1 MSEILNAISVDN
13 LFSNGKDL
21 LGLEIVA
28 GSKGLDKKIIE
39 ATINRP
45 GLGLTGF
52 YTDFAPKRVQLIGLA
67 EYSYLGSL
75 TDSGRLDSLR
85 ELFSQHIPCLVFCRG
100 HKVYPEVIS
109 LAEEFETPVFVAD
122 METKLFINK
131 ATIILEN
138 LMAPH
143 KKVHGTMVEI
153 HGIGVLIEGIPG
165 VGKSEAALGLIK
177 KGHALVSDDT
187 TQLRRDSS
195 GKIIAAPVNVTRYH
209 MEIRGLGIIHVPS
222 VFGVSSIRGEKKLD
236 FVATL
241 RPQGEDD
248 EHNRCGTMQFT
259 KTLLGVDVK
268 RVYIPVAPGRDVVNI
283 LETAALDFKL
293 KTLGHDAVKELDE
306 RVIKLMSGGSLDGND

>member
-1 MSEILNAISVDN
+1 MIENLNAISVESLLAN
-13 LFSNGKDL
+13 GKELLSLEVIAGSNGLNKM
-21 LGLEIVA
+21 I
-28 GSKGLDKKIIE
+28 SE

-67 EYSYLGSL
+67 EFSYLLSL
-75 TDSGRLDSLR
+75 SASEQLKSLSQ
-85 ELFSQHIPCLVFCRG
+85 LFAQDIPCLVFTRG
-100 HKVYPEVIS
+100 HEVYPEVIK
-109 LAEEFETPVFVAD
+109 LAEEQSIPVLVTD

-131 ATIILEN
+131 ATIVLEN

-143 KKVHGTMVEI
+143 RKVHGTMVEI
-153 HGIGVLIEGIPG
+153 HGIGVLIEGVPG

-187 TQLRRDSS
+187 TRLRRDSS
-195 GKIIAAPVNVTRYH
+195 GKIIAAPVDITRYH

-222 VFGVSSIRGEKKLD
+222 IFGVSSIRGEKKVD
-236 FVATL
+236 MVATL
-241 RPQGEDD
+241 RPQGTKD
-248 EHNRCGTMQFT
+248 EENRCGTLRYT
-259 KTLLGVDVK
+259 KELLGVEVR

-293 KTLGHDAVKELDE
+293 KGLGHDAVKELDE
-306 RVIKLMSGGSLDGND
+306 RVIKLMTGGSLDGND